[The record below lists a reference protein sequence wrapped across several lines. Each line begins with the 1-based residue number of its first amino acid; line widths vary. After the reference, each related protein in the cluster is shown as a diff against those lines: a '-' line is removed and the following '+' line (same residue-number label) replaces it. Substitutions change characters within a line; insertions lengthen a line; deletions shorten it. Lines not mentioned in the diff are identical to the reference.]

1 MGQVCSIRERA
12 VELLAAGVGRRNL
25 ARELGVSDA
34 MARQWTRA
42 YAAGGAEAVLNAGSK
57 RNVYAFETKL
67 AAVKDHLERGKTV
80 REVMIAYKIPS
91 ESSVKAWCRAYKQK
105 GAQALVNQRRGRKP
119 KVKSVDRGAREP

>member
-1 MGQVCSIRERA
+1 MGQVSSIRERA

-34 MARQWTRA
+34 TARQWTRA

-57 RNVYAFETKL
+57 RNVYDFETKL

-91 ESSVKAWCRAYKQK
+91 ESSVKAWCRAYKQQ

-119 KVKSVDRGAREP
+119 KAKPAEEGRAEG